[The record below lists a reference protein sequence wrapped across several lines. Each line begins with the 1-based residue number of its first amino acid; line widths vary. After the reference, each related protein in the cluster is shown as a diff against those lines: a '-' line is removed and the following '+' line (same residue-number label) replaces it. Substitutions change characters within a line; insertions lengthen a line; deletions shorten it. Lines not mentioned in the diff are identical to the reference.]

1 MAKSEQPE
9 GFKHR
14 VPSDR
19 RIKDKCA
26 IVGFTD
32 HRVLAFALPRDEWE
46 VWGINELHKVHDV
59 ALFDR
64 WFEVHQRKDLDT
76 DAPHVEALGKMDIP
90 VYMQQHHPDIAPSVA
105 FPRDELKK
113 FSVEKLGRVY
123 FTSSIAWELALAIK
137 MGFKEIHIYGVDMA
151 QDSEYARERN
161 CCEAWLGVAAGA
173 GIKIYL
179 PPTSDLLKC
188 IGEYGFGDEGTEFS
202 LKVKERKAWLHG
214 QDNDFLAQVRAID
227 AKAHEIR
234 AQLHAERKQKL
245 TDVKRE
251 YRAKIESFEAEYQQK
266 RGPLWDQRNQ
276 CHGAIMDC
284 EFWDRSWAVQA
295 SPDRTFSPD
304 RSKDPRTGIK
314 PQVPASDGNAPADV
328 DALGV
333 SPKNRVTAE
342 QAA

>member
-1 MAKSEQPE
+1 MAKEAEPTSI
-9 GFKHR
+9 KHR
-14 VPSDR
+14 IPTDR

-32 HRVLAFALPRDEWE
+32 HRVLAFKLPRDEWE
-46 VWGINELHKVHDV
+46 VWGLNELHRVHDV

-64 WFEVHQRKDLDT
+64 WFEIHNRKDMDT
-76 DAPHVEALGKMDIP
+76 DAQHIEAMGKMPFP

-105 FPRDELKK
+105 LPRDDLKK

-123 FTSSIAWELALAIK
+123 FTSSIAWELAFAIK

-151 QDSEYARERN
+151 QDGEYFRERN
-161 CCEAWLGVAAGA
+161 CCEAWLGVAAGM
-173 GIKIYL
+173 GIKIYI

-202 LKVKERKAWLHG
+202 LKSKERTAWLHG
-214 QDNDFLAQVRAID
+214 QDNDYLTQVRNID

-234 AQLHAERKQKL
+234 GQLQAERKAKL
-245 TDVKRE
+245 KAVKRE
-251 YRAKIESFEAEYQQK
+251 YREKMAAFEAEYASK

-276 CHGAIMDC
+276 CLGAIMDC
-284 EFWDRSWAVQA
+284 NFWDRSWSVTA
-295 SPDRTFSPD
+295 SAGREFSPD

-314 PQVPASDGNAPADV
+314 P
-328 DALGV
+328 
-333 SPKNRVTAE
+333 AE
-342 QAA
+342 QPAPEENVLTGAAA